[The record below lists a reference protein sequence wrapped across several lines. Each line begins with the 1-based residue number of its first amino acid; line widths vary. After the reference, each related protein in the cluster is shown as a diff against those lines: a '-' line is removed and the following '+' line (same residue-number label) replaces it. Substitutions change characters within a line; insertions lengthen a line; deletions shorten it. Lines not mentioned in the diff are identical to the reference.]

1 MIRGVDAHT
10 HLDHPAFDADRS
22 EVLARARA
30 VGVTACVVAG
40 ADPADWDRLVGVA
53 EAHGLPWVLGV
64 HPWWVPEHGDAAQ
77 QAFETLQ
84 GRTTPHGVGETGLDF
99 GRAVTPAHRDRQ
111 LELFRDHLAL
121 ARERDVPVVLHVVR
135 AYPQALQVLAS
146 DGLPAAGGMIHSW
159 SGHPDFVR
167 RAVRLGLALSFSAG
181 FTRSERIAAA
191 MVATPA
197 SSLCFETDCP
207 DQAVDGGRG
216 EPADW
221 VRIVEAAAS
230 LRAADPAE
238 LAASSSA
245 VVARLFPACDPR
257 AQRGGTVPAIADR

>member
-1 MIRGVDAHT
+1 MIFGIDAHT
-10 HLDHPAFDADRS
+10 HLDHPVFDADRS
-22 EVLARARA
+22 GVLARARA
-30 VGVTACVVAG
+30 AGVTSCVVAG

-64 HPWWVPEHGDAAQ
+64 HPWWVPELGDAAL
-77 QAFETLQ
+77 QAFETL
-84 GRTTPHGVGETGLDF
+84 RRRPTPHGVGETGLDY
-99 GRAVTPAHRDRQ
+99 GRAVTPAHQERQ
-111 LELFRDHLAL
+111 LALFRDHLAL
-121 ARERDVPVVLHVVR
+121 ARDRNVPVVLHVVR
-135 AYPQALQVLAS
+135 AYPQALKVLAA

-167 RAVRLGLALSFSAG
+167 RAVRLGLTLSFSAG

-191 MVATPA
+191 MAATPT

-207 DQAVDGGRG
+207 DQALDGGRG

-221 VRIVEAAAS
+221 VRIVEAAAR
-230 LRAADPAE
+230 LRGTDPGE

-245 VVARLFPACDPR
+245 VVVRLFPACDPGG
-257 AQRGGTVPAIADR
+257 QRGGTVPAIADR